1 MVTDFLGVMLQEMG
15 ATLEITDLHPDRNNT
30 CQIRLKNGLDIQ
42 LELDKSGQFI
52 VLGSDLGTVPPGKYR
67 ENLFREALKAND
79 MPYPNH
85 GTLAYSKKSDHLV
98 LFEKMNIKD
107 LNGEK
112 VAVEITPFSEK
123 ALIWKEA
130 LQRGDIPS
138 LNQSYMSKSSGGMF
152 GLRP

>member
-15 ATLEITDLHPDRNNT
+15 TNLEIPDLHPDRNNT
-30 CQIRLKNGLDIQ
+30 CQIRLKSGLDIQ
-42 LELDKSGQFI
+42 IELDKSGQFI
-52 VLGSDLGTVPPGKYR
+52 VLGADLGTVPPGKYR

-98 LFEKMNIKD
+98 LFERMNIKD

-123 ALIWKEA
+123 ALIWKDA
-130 LQRGDIPS
+130 LQRGDIPP
-138 LNQSYMSKSSGGMF
+138 LNQSYMAQSSGGMF